1 MKRLLVLL
9 FCLFL
14 CACTLDLPVPEP
26 FGGIETMT
34 PDTPT
39 EPITPVEAPPDEIVR
54 ISFAAVGDNLVHPC
68 IYIDARNRAVSGGR
82 AYNFKPPY
90 ADILPL
96 IEAADFAF
104 INQETPL
111 AGEKFGYSGYPNF
124 NSPQDLGHDLV
135 ELGFDIIN
143 FATNHMLDKG
153 ANGYAGT
160 IAFAKTLNATILGAY
175 ESVDDYNNIRII
187 EKDGFR
193 VALLS
198 YTQHTNYISLP
209 KSSSLYVPYLSNGPV
224 YTAGDGLADEELTRQ
239 VALARE
245 MADAVIVSAHWG
257 TDNGDYP
264 DAVQKHYAQLMADL
278 GVDVILGHHSHTV
291 QPIVE
296 LTGKDGNKT
305 LCIYSLGNLLSGMAE
320 PKNMLGGVFGFELV
334 STNGE
339 ITFENVTFRPTV
351 YWFGPSYYNGH
362 IYLLEDYTA
371 ALHDG
376 HGTYRQYGN
385 YSTLDDMYRI
395 LWRSID
401 DQYLPEGLRSK

>member
-1 MKRLLVLL
+1 MKRLILL
-9 FCLFL
+9 FFCVFL
-14 CACTLDLPVPEP
+14 SACAFDLPVPEP
-26 FGGIETMT
+26 FGGIDAMTAET
-34 PDTPT
+34 PAD
-39 EPITPVEAPPDEIVR
+39 PIAPVDPLPDEIVR

-96 IEAADFAF
+96 IEGADFSF

-111 AGEKFGYSGYPNF
+111 AGERFGYSGYPNF
-124 NSPQDLGHDLV
+124 NSPQDLGYDLV
-135 ELGFDIIN
+135 ELGFDIIG

-153 ANGYAGT
+153 AAGYAGT
-160 IAFAKTLNATILGAY
+160 IAFAKTLDATILGAY
-175 ESVDDYNNIRII
+175 ESVEDYNNIRII

-209 KSSSLYVPYLSNGPV
+209 ASSSLYVPYLGDKPI
-224 YTAGDGLADEELTRQ
+224 YTAADDLGDEELTRQ

-245 MADAVIVSAHWG
+245 LADAVIVSAHWG

-305 LCIYSLGNLLSGMAE
+305 LCIYSLGNLISGMAE

-339 ITFENVTFRPTV
+339 ITFEKVSFRPTV

-371 ALHDG
+371 ELHDR

-401 DQYLPEGLRSK
+401 NKYLPEALRSK